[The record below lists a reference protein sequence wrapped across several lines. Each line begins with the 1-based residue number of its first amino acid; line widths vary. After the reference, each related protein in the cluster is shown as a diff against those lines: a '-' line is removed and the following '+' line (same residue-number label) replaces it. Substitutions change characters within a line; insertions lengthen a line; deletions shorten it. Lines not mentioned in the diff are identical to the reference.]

1 MGVKAGA
8 PPSPA
13 FSALAH
19 CPLALGQREQYL
31 QTDRCEKGPP
41 KSQQGW
47 DNRRCEDKLERLM
60 QADNK
65 EAYSPFGALQLHA
78 EHEGKSVQGGS
89 RKGALSRQHLGV

>member
-1 MGVKAGA
+1 
-8 PPSPA
+8 
-13 FSALAH
+13 
-19 CPLALGQREQYL
+19 
-31 QTDRCEKGPP
+31 
-41 KSQQGW
+41 
-47 DNRRCEDKLERLM
+47 M